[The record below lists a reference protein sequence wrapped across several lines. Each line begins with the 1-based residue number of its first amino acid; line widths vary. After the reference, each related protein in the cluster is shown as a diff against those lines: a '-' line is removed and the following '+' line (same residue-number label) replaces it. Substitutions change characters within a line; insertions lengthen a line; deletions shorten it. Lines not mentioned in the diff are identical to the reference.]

1 MPEPEHG
8 PAPDE
13 PESFSHPLLL
23 QGIKF
28 QPGSTV
34 ARQSEG
40 RAGVLGC
47 WGRGLLPTCSQLLPC
62 RPNTLF
68 SVCSEFA
75 ELYCWKLGHGDQS
88 DPVQ

>member
-1 MPEPEHG
+1 MPEHG

-13 PESFSHPLLL
+13 QESFSHPLLL

-47 WGRGLLPTCSQLLPC
+47 WDRGMLRTRSQLLPR
-62 RPNTLF
+62 RPSTLF
-68 SVCSEFA
+68 PVCCESA
-75 ELYCWKLGHGDQS
+75 ERYCWKLGHGDQL